1 MLKVCIIKFKL
12 YLYVH
17 ACNTFDSK
25 TFHYA
30 LIKRYILF
38 HIEIITGDWL
48 FIELLTGIANSKET
62 TFTQGTRIFLFVVES
77 IVGNAETLM
86 HYPKK

>member
-1 MLKVCIIKFKL
+1 MRLVNGTVDREGRFEICAYGVWSRVCAQHLADQLLRLLANKLIILMLKVCIIKFKL

-38 HIEIITGDWL
+38 DIEIITGD
-48 FIELLTGIANSKET
+48 
-62 TFTQGTRIFLFVVES
+62 
-77 IVGNAETLM
+77 
-86 HYPKK
+86 